1 MGQYYR
7 LVDVDKREAVSAI
20 AGSWSLGSL
29 KLCGSTH
36 RDNGFTDLAAT
47 LLTGRW
53 RGDRVMYVGDYAW
66 QTLVDRPGR
75 AEEAGAGTFR
85 ALAALREEGETV
97 DPYRDESYADISDLV
112 IVPPSALRPYLELR
126 GEASAEP
133 KAIPEIAIEHRR
145 FVVDADKG
153 VYYDRAKLPV
163 SYTEEDASGKRV
175 FAMFHDPLLILLAQ
189 GNGLGSG
196 DYRHAK
202 GRGLVG
208 SWAFDEVY
216 QSDERPGRLREV
228 EDPFEPAF

>member
-7 LVDVDKREAVSAI
+7 LVDVDRREAVSAI

-66 QTLVDRPGR
+66 RALAERPER
-75 AEEAGAGTFR
+75 VEEPGAGTFR
-85 ALAALREEGETV
+85 ALAALREEGETA
-97 DPYRDESYADISDLV
+97 DPYGDESYADISDLV
-112 IVPPSALRPYLELR
+112 IVPPSALRPYLQLR
-126 GEASAEP
+126 GEAAAEP
-133 KAIPEIAIEHRR
+133 KAVPEIAIEHRR
-145 FVVDADKG
+145 FVVDVDKG

-163 SYTEEDASGKRV
+163 SYAEEDAFGNRV

-196 DYRHAK
+196 DYLHAK
-202 GRGLVG
+202 GRDLVG

-216 QSDERPGRLREV
+216 QADERPGGLREV
-228 EDPFEPAF
+228 EDLFESAF